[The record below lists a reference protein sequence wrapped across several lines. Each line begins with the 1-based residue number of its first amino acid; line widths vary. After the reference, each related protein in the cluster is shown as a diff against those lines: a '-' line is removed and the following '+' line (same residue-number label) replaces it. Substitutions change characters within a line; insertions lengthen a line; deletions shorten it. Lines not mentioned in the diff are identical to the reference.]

1 MGNFLTK
8 QPPKIHTVK
17 LPNIALDL
25 EHQQHHPPLPRNNF
39 RIRACNC
46 YLVINLIIQRRGYL
60 IIIAKYHKQTK

>member
-17 LPNIALDL
+17 FTEYSTRSRTPT
-25 EHQQHHPPLPRNNF
+25 PSY
-39 RIRACNC
+39 C